1 MTQSCTELACADPVI
16 LNQWH
21 PLTSIDEITRGL
33 VHHTVL
39 LEQPVSYAQD
49 DADNL
54 YVWHRC
60 ETLPAHALFDV
71 TKKQKPLPVLQQHG
85 YLWTCIGTPPATLF
99 SVAEMEEPDRQN
111 VPTGVFGV
119 NVSAGRAIENFLD
132 MGHFPF
138 VHTGILGE
146 EPHTEVKEYD
156 VELSETR
163 DEILATRCRFYQPKA
178 ALASD
183 GGADVDYVFRVPHIN
198 CALLFKSSP
207 GFEAEGRMDVI
218 YMFLQP
224 MGREWTR
231 AHTGM
236 CVIDLENSYSGI
248 RYFQQTIFGQDKPI
262 LENQF
267 PKQLPLDTRAETPI
281 RADKSA
287 IAYRRWLTKKGLT
300 YGVIPAAG

>member
-1 MTQSCTELACADPVI
+1 MTQTCNDPVI

-21 PLTSIDEITRGL
+21 PLTSIDEIETGL
-33 VHHTVL
+33 VHDTVL
-39 LEQPVSYAQD
+39 LEQPVSYAM
-49 DADNL
+49 DADGGL
-54 YVWHRC
+54 HVWHRS
-60 ETLPAHALFDV
+60 TALPAHAPFDQA
-71 TKKQKPLPVLQQHG
+71 KRGNALPARQEHG
-85 YLWTCIGTPPATLF
+85 YLWTCLGDPPDRVFAVPEL
-99 SVAEMEEPDRQN
+99 EESDRQN

-156 VELSETR
+156 VEISETR

-178 ALASD
+178 ALASE
-183 GGADVDYVFRVPHIN
+183 GGADVEYVYRVPHIN
-198 CALLFKSSP
+198 CALLYKSSP
-207 GFEAEGRMDVI
+207 GYEAEGRMDVI

-224 MGREWTR
+224 MTREWTR

-236 CVIDLENSYSGI
+236 CVIDLENSYQGI
-248 RYFQQTIFGQDKPI
+248 RYFQQVIFGQDKPI

-300 YGVIPAAG
+300 YGVIPAAA

>member
-1 MTQSCTELACADPVI
+1 MTIRCADSVI
-16 LNQWH
+16 LDQWH
-21 PLTSIDEITRGL
+21 PLSSIDEIITGR
-33 VHHTVL
+33 VHNTVL
-39 LEQPVSYAQD
+39 LEHPVSYAQD
-49 DADNL
+49 IDGNL
-54 YVWHRC
+54 HVWHRC
-60 ETLPAHALFDV
+60 ETLPIHARFDAN
-71 TKKQKPLPVLQQHG
+71 KIPDPLPIKLAHG
-85 YLWTCIGTPPATLF
+85 FLWTCLGAAPDNIFAVPEL
-99 SVAEMEEPDRQN
+99 EEPDRQN

-119 NVSAGRAIENFLD
+119 NTSPGRAIENFLD

-156 VELSETR
+156 VELSESR

-178 ALASD
+178 ALASE
-183 GGADVDYVFRVPHIN
+183 GGADVDYVYRVPHIN
-198 CALLFKSSP
+198 CALLYKSSP
-207 GFEAEGRMDVI
+207 SAQDRMDVI

-224 MGREWTR
+224 MDREWTR

-236 CVIDLENSYSGI
+236 CVIDEDNSYEAI
-248 RYFQQTIFGQDKPI
+248 RYFQQVIFGQDKPI

>member
-1 MTQSCTELACADPVI
+1 MSDTCTDPVI

-21 PLTSIDEITRGL
+21 PLTSLDEIITGQ
-33 VHHTVL
+33 VHTTL
-39 LEQPVSYAQD
+39 LLGQSVSYAHDQTGD
-49 DADNL
+49 LFVWPLCDALPTHAPFDEGKAADL
-54 YVWHRC
+54 
-60 ETLPAHALFDV
+60 LPA
-71 TKKQKPLPVLQQHG
+71 QNRHG
-85 YLWTCIGTPPATLF
+85 YLWTCLGEPPDEIFDVSELD
-99 SVAEMEEPDRQN
+99 EPDRQN

-156 VELSETR
+156 VEFNDTR
-163 DEILATRCRFYQPKA
+163 DEIIATRCRFYQPKA
-178 ALASD
+178 ALASE
-183 GGADVDYVFRVPHIN
+183 GGADVDYVYRVPHIN
-198 CALLFKSSP
+198 CALLYKSSP
-207 GFEAEGRMDVI
+207 GHEGRMDVI

-224 MGREWTR
+224 MEPEWTR

-236 CVIDLENSYSGI
+236 CVVDFENSYEGI
-248 RYFQQTIFGQDKPI
+248 RYFQQVIFGQDKPI

-267 PKQLPLDTRAETPI
+267 PKRLPLDTRAETPI

-287 IAYRRWLTKKGLT
+287 ITYRRWLTKKGLT
-300 YGVIPAAG
+300 YGVIPAAA

>member
-1 MTQSCTELACADPVI
+1 MTANCNDPII
-16 LNQWH
+16 LDQWH
-21 PLTSIDEITRGL
+21 PLTSIDEIAVGD

-39 LEQPVSYAQD
+39 LEKPVSYAMTAQGD
-49 DADNL
+49 CW
-54 YVWHRC
+54 VWSRSDQ
-60 ETLPAHALFDV
+60 LNARPFDQSEV
-71 TKKQKPLPVLQQHG
+71 TDPLPIKRAHG
-85 YLWTCIGTPPATLF
+85 YLWTCLGTPPDDLF
-99 SVAEMEEPDRQN
+99 AIPELDEPDRQN

-156 VELSETR
+156 VEVSESR
-163 DEILATRCRFYQPKA
+163 DEILATRCRFYQPQASLA
-178 ALASD
+178 AEA
-183 GGADVDYVFRVPHIN
+183 GADVDYIYRVPHLN
-198 CALLFKSSP
+198 CALLYKSSP
-207 GFEAEGRMDVI
+207 GYEDEGRMDVI

-224 MGREWTR
+224 MGPEWTR

-236 CVIDLENSYSGI
+236 CVIDTDNSYQGI
-248 RYFQQTIFGQDKPI
+248 RYFQQVIFGQDKPI

-267 PKQLPLDTRAETPI
+267 PKRLPLDTRAETPI

-287 IAYRRWLTKKGLT
+287 IAYRRWLSQKGLT
-300 YGVIPAAG
+300 YGVIPATS